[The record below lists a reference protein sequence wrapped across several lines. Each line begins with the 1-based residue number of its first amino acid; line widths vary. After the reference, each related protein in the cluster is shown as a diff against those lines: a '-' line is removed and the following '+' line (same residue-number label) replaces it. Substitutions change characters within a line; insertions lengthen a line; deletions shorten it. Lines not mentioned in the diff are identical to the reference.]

1 MRFSSSQGSIMIEK
15 FIQRQVLDKG
25 LDPRTAKAYRLD
37 LTHLYDWMEKQ
48 GISEFQ
54 ENEVKRYLQHL
65 VSEKGL
71 RHSTVTRKSRV
82 FGYYLQ
88 FCGRDGTEG
97 GATAAGKGAAAE
109 GAVKGVGSGSF
120 AAGRAFAE
128 IAASV
133 ETAAPSAGKSTI
145 AEMFSAP
152 SASEKEARGEL
163 YLSAQETDAFF
174 AALDREYASLDS
186 EFRKRVC
193 LRDDVMM
200 ELLFYHGIEI
210 SELLAL
216 QVGDYER
223 KNGILHVH
231 RKRMQDKD
239 IYLFSD
245 GLREK
250 MERWLEARQY
260 FEKDNE
266 FHQRLF
272 LSKLGKPLSMKMV
285 INVFDKYRELA
296 GIEREC
302 TPKDLKGSLE
312 RYAMEKMVGEWR

>member
-54 ENEVKRYLQHL
+54 EKEVKRYLQHL

-97 GATAAGKGAAAE
+97 GAPAAGKGVTAE

-133 ETAAPSAGKSTI
+133 ETAAPSAGKSAI

-152 SASEKEARGEL
+152 NAPEK
-163 YLSAQETDAFF
+163 
-174 AALDREYASLDS
+174 
-186 EFRKRVC
+186 K
-193 LRDDVMM
+193 
-200 ELLFYHGIEI
+200 
-210 SELLAL
+210 
-216 QVGDYER
+216 
-223 KNGILHVH
+223 
-231 RKRMQDKD
+231 
-239 IYLFSD
+239 
-245 GLREK
+245 
-250 MERWLEARQY
+250 
-260 FEKDNE
+260 
-266 FHQRLF
+266 
-272 LSKLGKPLSMKMV
+272 V
-285 INVFDKYRELA
+285 INEVIHFIHIFRCVKHRF
-296 GIEREC
+296 
-302 TPKDLKGSLE
+302 T
-312 RYAMEKMVGEWR
+312 

>member
-1 MRFSSSQGSIMIEK
+1 MIEK

-25 LDPRTAKAYRLD
+25 LDTRTAKAYRLD

-54 ENEVKRYLQHL
+54 EKEVKRYLQHL

-109 GAVKGVGSGSF
+109 GDAAAAPATAKSVVVESAAAV
-120 AAGRAFAE
+120 AGK
-128 IAASV
+128 IAAAEGAERAV
-133 ETAAPSAGKSTI
+133 AEMAI
-145 AEMFSAP
+145 AEMFSVP
-152 SASEKEARGEL
+152 KLSEEDGQGEL

-231 RKRMQDKD
+231 RKRMQDRD

-285 INVFDKYRELA
+285 INVFDKYLELA

-312 RYAMEKMVGEWR
+312 RYAVEKMVGCGER